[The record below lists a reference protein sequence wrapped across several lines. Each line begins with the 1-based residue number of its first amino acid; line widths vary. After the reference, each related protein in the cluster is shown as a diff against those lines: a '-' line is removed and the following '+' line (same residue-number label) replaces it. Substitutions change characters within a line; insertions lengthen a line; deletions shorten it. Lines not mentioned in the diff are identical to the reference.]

1 MVTNKLSKSLF
12 ELYPEAEDYWDY
24 DKNTED
30 PSHLSVKSQKSV
42 FWRCKEGHSWKSRV
56 CKFTSGQ
63 RCPYCAAK
71 KVLSGYNDLLSKN
84 PLFMKEWDYDKNNS
98 LDPAKIYYNSNLKVW
113 WKCVKGHSWLAK
125 ISSRFKSGC
134 PYCQGKLVSE
144 ENCLA
149 TKYPSIATEWD
160 FAKNIGSPKDYTA
173 HSGKKFWWICRT
185 CGNNWQAT
193 INKRTNGRGCPIC
206 AKEKRKSRY
215 FTKKD
220 DNVLSKEVPD
230 SLTYWDYDKNSLSPD
245 YYSPFSNKKV
255 WWKCPKKHEFSTE
268 ISKFT
273 KGQRCP
279 VCTGKKIVQGINDI
293 FTLVPKL
300 KQEWDFEKNIK
311 ISPYNLSINSGRKVW
326 WKCKKGHSWQ
336 AVIQTRRF
344 TKCPYCANR
353 LASREN
359 NLAVLYLDIAK
370 DWNYEKNNGKS
381 PEEFVAASGAKV
393 WWKCKN
399 CGYEWKAQI
408 SSRTSKNTNC
418 PICSRKYET
427 SFPEQTILFY
437 LEQIIDVQ
445 SRKLLFGFESDI
457 FIPELHLA
465 IEYNGVFFHNKPETI
480 IRDLKKKA
488 KFSENKIDLIVVEET
503 KEELNQIE
511 LKNNVINYKPTRSY
525 DNLKEVIENLIKYI
539 STKTGKSYIIDIDVR
554 RDHNIIFAR
563 YANNKIKNS
572 FANKYPDK
580 IIYWDDKLNG
590 NLQPSMVLAGA
601 NYAVYWKCPRCG
613 KSWKASPRSFSRTKK
628 CPLCKKDLYLK
639 S

>member
-1 MVTNKLSKSLF
+1 MSSLHR
-12 ELYPEAEDYWDY
+12 E
-24 DKNTED
+24 
-30 PSHLSVKSQKSV
+30 
-42 FWRCKEGHSWKSRV
+42 
-56 CKFTSGQ
+56 
-63 RCPYCAAK
+63 
-71 KVLSGYNDLLSKN
+71 
-84 PLFMKEWDYDKNNS
+84 
-98 LDPAKIYYNSNLKVW
+98 
-113 WKCVKGHSWLAK
+113 
-125 ISSRFKSGC
+125 
-134 PYCQGKLVSE
+134 
-144 ENCLA
+144 
-149 TKYPSIATEWD
+149 
-160 FAKNIGSPKDYTA
+160 
-173 HSGKKFWWICRT
+173 
-185 CGNNWQAT
+185 
-193 INKRTNGRGCPIC
+193 
-206 AKEKRKSRY
+206 
-215 FTKKD
+215 
-220 DNVLSKEVPD
+220 
-230 SLTYWDYDKNSLSPD
+230 
-245 YYSPFSNKKV
+245 
-255 WWKCPKKHEFSTE
+255 
-268 ISKFT
+268 
-273 KGQRCP
+273 
-279 VCTGKKIVQGINDI
+279 KIVQGINDI

-326 WKCKKGHSWQ
+326 WKCKKGHSSQ

-359 NLAVLYLDIAK
+359 NLAVLYPDIAK